1 MFFCIYDFKNTIINK
16 NKMSLTDVARK
27 RAQNIFY
34 NTSQRYNFIIKR
46 TIAEWRLK
54 CVFKNVETK
63 FVNDYRSLRLF

>member
-1 MFFCIYDFKNTIINK
+1 MLFDDLDSTL
-16 NKMSLTDVARK
+16 MH
-27 RAQNIFY
+27 NIFN
-34 NTSQRYNFIIKR
+34 NTNQRYNFIIKH